1 MFRGDFMKYAAAY
14 APYLA
19 LLLLIRFA
27 AEVTMHSCMQ
37 LLLVFLP
44 CLLLYLGCSIA
55 VPFYAYRLVKKSYMQ
70 NQQLPVVSFTIFMFV
85 FASLIISLVQY
96 VFYAY
101 LSPDY
106 IDNLYQNLLANIQ
119 ITAKVYPNLAANFQQ
134 IADTMVLPTPL
145 QFATASIATNRLV
158 GAILGL
164 MYMLIIRF
172 KQKKNNPQS

>member
-1 MFRGDFMKYAAAY
+1 
-14 APYLA
+14 
-19 LLLLIRFA
+19 
-27 AEVTMHSCMQ
+27 
-37 LLLVFLP
+37 
-44 CLLLYLGCSIA
+44 
-55 VPFYAYRLVKKSYMQ
+55 MQ

-96 VFYAY
+96 VFYTY

-134 IADTMVLPTPL
+134 VADNMVLPTPL
-145 QFATASIATNRLV
+145 QLATDSIATNGLV

-164 MYMLIIRF
+164 IYMLIIRF
-172 KQKKNNPQS
+172 KQKKNNTQS